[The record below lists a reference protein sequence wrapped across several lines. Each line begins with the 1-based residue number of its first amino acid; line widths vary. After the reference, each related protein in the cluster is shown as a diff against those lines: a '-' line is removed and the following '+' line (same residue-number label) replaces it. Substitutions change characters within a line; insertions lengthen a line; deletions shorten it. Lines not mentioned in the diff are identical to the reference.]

1 MENEAS
7 GIPGADGWSHLVPI
21 LFSPGV
27 QEKEVGGGES
37 LITFRG
43 FSERPEEAEA
53 VN

>member
-1 MENEAS
+1 M
-7 GIPGADGWSHLVPI
+7 IPGADGWSHPVPI
-21 LFSPGV
+21 LFSPGA

-43 FSERPEEAEA
+43 LSGRPEEAEE

>member
-7 GIPGADGWSHLVPI
+7 VIPGADGWSHLVPI

-37 LITFRG
+37 LITFRE

-53 VN
+53 MN

>member
-1 MENEAS
+1 M
-7 GIPGADGWSHLVPI
+7 IPGADGWSHLVPI
-21 LFSPGV
+21 RFSPGV

-43 FSERPEEAEA
+43 LSGRSEEAEA